1 MGSHRQK
8 TNGSR
13 DDWQTPPW
21 VMVPLVKRFK
31 FTGDAAASA
40 TNSVA
45 PAWLSEA
52 DDSLTCSWD
61 SLGARVWMNPPYSQ
75 TKHFIARAEQE
86 SRQNGRLVACLVPSS
101 MCVPWSHLARSTA
114 QEIWFYRSRIS
125 FISPITGEA
134 LPANPIGSMLIVF
147 HGEQSYA
154 GYRDG
159 SLCAKTGLPF
169 NQEDRIYWFRNR
181 FTA

>member
-1 MGSHRQK
+1 MPHRK
-8 TNGSR
+8 TTEGSR

-21 VMVPLVKRFK
+21 VMVPLMERFR

-45 PAWLSEA
+45 SSWLSKE
-52 DDSLTCSWD
+52 DDSLACSWD
-61 SLGARVWMNPPYSQ
+61 TLGRRVWLNPPYSQ
-75 TKHFIARAEQE
+75 TKHFIQRAEQE
-86 SRQNGRLVACLVPSS
+86 SRANGRLVVCLVPSS
-101 MCVPWSHLARSTA
+101 MCVPWSHMARQTA

-125 FISPITGEA
+125 FISPLTGEA
-134 LPANPIGSMLIVF
+134 LPANPIGSMLLVF
-147 HGEQSYA
+147 HGRQSYA

-169 NQEDRIYWFRNR
+169 VSSDRIYWARNR
-181 FTA
+181 FTG